1 MSATPRDRLTLQGL
15 RAGYGDGPDVLAGLD
30 LVLRDGEL
38 TVVVGPNGSGK
49 STLVKAAAGLL
60 PLRAGSVQ
68 VEGRDLAALS
78 DRERARRVAV
88 VPQSL
93 DRWPSLKVFDLVA
106 SGRYAHL
113 SWWRGPGPAD
123 RQAVDRALAQV
134 GLAEQ
139 AERPLTE
146 LSGGQRQRAL
156 VARALAQSA
165 SVFLVDEPTN
175 ALDLAH
181 QLDVFSSIGALTCEG
196 RAVLTVTHDLN
207 LASQFATRILL
218 LVDGRFVAEGTP
230 REVLRPEVL
239 GPVYGER
246 LRFGSLPSAM
256 GDGERPYVLPWLE

>member
-1 MSATPRDRLTLQGL
+1 MTIEGL
-15 RAGYGDGPDVLAGLD
+15 RAGYRDGPDVLAGVD
-30 LVLRDGEL
+30 LTLRDGEL

-60 PLRAGSVQ
+60 RPRGGSVR
-68 VEGRDLAALS
+68 VEGRELADLS
-78 DRERARRVAV
+78 DRDRARRVAV
-88 VPQSL
+88 VPQNL

-113 SWWRGPGPAD
+113 SWWRGPGDAD
-123 RQAVDRALAQV
+123 RMAVEHALEQV
-134 GLAEQ
+134 GLADQ

-156 VARALAQSA
+156 VGRALAQSA

-175 ALDLAH
+175 ALDLSH

-218 LVDGRFVAEGTP
+218 LVDGRFAAEGTP
-230 REVLRPEVL
+230 AEVLRPEVL

-246 LRFGSLPSAM
+246 LRFGSLPSPMA
-256 GDGERPYVLPWLE
+256 DGERPYVLPWMS

>member
-1 MSATPRDRLTLQGL
+1 MNGPRERLVIEGL
-15 RAGYGDGPDVLAGLD
+15 RAGYSDGPDVLSGVD
-30 LVLRDGEL
+30 LTLRDGEL

-60 PLRAGSVQ
+60 APRAGSIR
-68 VEGRDLAALS
+68 VEGRSLAELS
-78 DRERARRVAV
+78 DRERARHVAV

-93 DRWPSLKVFDLVA
+93 DRWPSLKVVDLVA

-113 SWWRGPGPAD
+113 SWWRGPGAAD
-123 RQAVDRALAQV
+123 REAVEQALEQV
-134 GLAEQ
+134 GLSDQ

-175 ALDLAH
+175 ALDLSH

-218 LVDGRFVAEGTP
+218 LVDGRFAAEGRP
-230 REVLRPEVL
+230 QEVLRPEVL

-246 LRFGSLPSAM
+246 LRFGSLPSPM
-256 GDGERPYVLPWLE
+256 GDGERPFVLPWLE